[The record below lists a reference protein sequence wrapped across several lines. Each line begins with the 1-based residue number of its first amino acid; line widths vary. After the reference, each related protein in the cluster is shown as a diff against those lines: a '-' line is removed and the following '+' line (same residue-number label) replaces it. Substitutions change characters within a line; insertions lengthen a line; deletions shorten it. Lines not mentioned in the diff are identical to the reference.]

1 MPIKLGTLQLVL
13 LFLICAVMLVSPV
26 GDLQH
31 DRLLSRLLDFG
42 HFPLFAVVF
51 YCVLGFLPR
60 KTTGSRR
67 WGVAVV
73 ATLLFNLI
81 AECMQ
86 PLFGRSS
93 GLADWFIGCAGCLS
107 AALLNLPKEAGYT
120 FIRCTVVSSLLLV
133 SLLPVGMVV
142 FDRYAARTGFPL
154 LSSFESPL
162 ELDRWQCHGCT
173 IRRSRKN
180 ATDGC
185 YALKIKTEKKASYP
199 GLFLVDMSRNWSDME
214 SLRFDVFWPQDAGAR
229 LWVRIDDVPC
239 PAFGDRV
246 QVAIPLHP
254 GTNRIMLSRELVSTT
269 SGGKALDL
277 KAIQSFGLFL
287 ENGGPSL
294 VFHLDN
300 VALNL
305 K

>member
-1 MPIKLGTLQLVL
+1 
-13 LFLICAVMLVSPV
+13 MLALPV
-26 GDLQH
+26 GGLQH

-60 KTTGSRR
+60 KAPGSRR

-73 ATLLFNLI
+73 ATLLINLI
-81 AECMQ
+81 AECIQ

-173 IRRSRKN
+173 IRRSRGN
-180 ATDGC
+180 ATDGR
-185 YALKIKTEKKASYP
+185 YALEIRIGKEASYP
-199 GLFLVDMSRNWSDME
+199 GLFLVDMSRNWSGME
-214 SLRFDVFWPQDAGAR
+214 SLHFDVFWPRDAGAR
-229 LWVRIDDVPC
+229 LWARIDDMPC

-246 QVAIPLHP
+246 QIAIPLHP
-254 GTNRIMLSRELVSTT
+254 GTNRITLSRELVSTT

-287 ENGGPSL
+287 ENGVPGL
-294 VFHLDN
+294 VFYLDN

>member
-1 MPIKLGTLQLVL
+1 M
-13 LFLICAVMLVSPV
+13 LFLICTVLLVMPV
-26 GDLQH
+26 GGLQQ

-60 KTTGSRR
+60 KATGFRR

-73 ATLLFNLI
+73 ATLLFNLMT
-81 AECMQ
+81 ECIQ

-93 GLADWFIGCAGCLS
+93 GMADWFIGCAGCLS

-120 FIRCTVVSSLLLV
+120 FIRCTVVSSLLLF
-133 SLLPVGMVV
+133 SLWPAGMVV
-142 FDRYAARTGFPL
+142 FDRYAAWAGFPL

-173 IRRSRKN
+173 IRRSREN
-180 ATDGC
+180 ATDGR
-185 YALKIKTEKKASYP
+185 YALEIRTEKEASYP
-199 GLFLVDMSRNWSDME
+199 GLFLVDMPRDWRRMN
-214 SLRFDVFWPQDAGAR
+214 SLFFDLIWPYDNNIL
-229 LWVRIDDVPC
+229 LWVRVDGSAD
-239 PAFGDRV
+239 ASYENRV
-246 QVAIPLHP
+246 QQSFLLHP

-287 ENGGPSL
+287 ENGVPSL
-294 VFHLDN
+294 VFYLDH